1 MSLQTKVG
9 IREFSRGVGISDTMI
24 IRHRRAGTF
33 AGAEAVNENNGRPML
48 IMPLALKLWA
58 ESGGEIKGE
67 YADGR
72 WGDFESAKVDPPA
85 TSIGKKS
92 YKEPEKKTKSA
103 KNNDTQ
109 MSKNAVVNPRKNTER
124 SKSDTE
130 LTPQADQ
137 PVPNKPIAPPQAAA
151 VTQITEGGIEI
162 PTKAKSEQVRAFW
175 SAESERIKV
184 EEKLKTLVP
193 RHKVERQLFQA
204 GQSLRQELESMPRR
218 IAAFMIGNKKI
229 DEHRMRIEIE
239 KILTRF
245 VENQRRVFDEE
256 AEDNE

>member
-24 IRHRRAGTF
+24 IRHRKAGTF

-67 YADGR
+67 YTDGR
-72 WGDFESAKVDPPA
+72 WGDFESVKIDPPA
-85 TSIGKKS
+85 TSVDNNS
-92 YKEPEKKTKSA
+92 YKNPEKKTKPE
-103 KNNDTQ
+103 KKKDTG
-109 MSKNAVVNPRKNTER
+109 MLKNAVADPKKNTER
-124 SKSDTE
+124 AKNDTKF
-130 LTPQADQ
+130 TPPADQ
-137 PVPNKPIAPPQAAA
+137 SAPNKHIAPPQTFTVPQA
-151 VTQITEGGIEI
+151 TDGGIEI

-218 IAAFMIGNKKI
+218 IAAFMTGNKKI

-245 VENQRRVFDEE
+245 VENQRRVLDEE
-256 AEDNE
+256 VDENE